1 MPTPSPQ
8 ASQEIIAALLAPM
21 LKQRLF
27 VAVSTA
33 NATAEQIF
41 PHVADH
47 LEYMNGLEAQGLLFG
62 SGPFIEPGVLVGDG
76 LTILQTDTIEE
87 ARTLMENEPLVKLGL
102 RTFDLRLWELREGQ
116 IRVTLNLSTS
126 SFNLAK
132 PNKG

>member
-1 MPTPSPQ
+1 MSTSTQHTSPDH
-8 ASQEIIAALLAPM
+8 IAALLAAM

-33 NATAEQIF
+33 NATAEQIL

-47 LEYMNGLEAQGLLFG
+47 LEYMNSLEAEGKLFG
-62 SGPFIEPGVLVGDG
+62 SGPFIQPGVLVGDG

-87 ARTLMENEPLVKLGL
+87 ARALMENEPLIKLGL

-116 IRVTLNLSTS
+116 IKMTLNLSTS
-126 SFNLAK
+126 SFTLAK
-132 PNKG
+132 SNNV